1 MLLRNQFEGE
11 RQKNGMQ
18 QTGHSKAFQYMLHR
32 TASDHLTRPAI
43 LPIDCLL
50 GLQRQKNKMSSGGD
64 CWVRLRNHFDVSH

>member
-43 LPIDCLL
+43 LRYNLRSTIDCLL
-50 GLQRQKNKMSSGGD
+50 GLQR
-64 CWVRLRNHFDVSH
+64 